1 MEAQGLDSPTAILKV
16 AERLAIVDSHR
27 LDHYLPHLK
36 DPLPPFP
43 APFDYHNHIGSG
55 SRKNRQNT
63 LQFSPPL
70 CTTFSD

>member
-27 LDHYLPHLK
+27 LDHHLPHLK

-43 APFDYHNHIGSG
+43 APFDYHNHIGAG
-55 SRKNRQNT
+55 SIKSPKYIAILTST
-63 LQFSPPL
+63 LYFLQ
-70 CTTFSD
+70 